1 MANAVYKPEEI
12 TDKQRQEL
20 EELVALLG
28 GIRGSHTELV
38 TVLIPTGTNIHQVST
53 QLVSEAGTAENIK
66 SKQTRTSVVTALE
79 TIIRKLKEYKQTPQN
94 GLALFCG
101 NVSEKEG
108 GQDVQIW
115 AYEPPKSLRV
125 RMYRC
130 DKTFVIDPLKEMLEV
145 SEIYGLL
152 AIDRQQATIGVLE
165 GKQINVLRVMT
176 SGVPG
181 KVRAGGQ
188 SAARYHRVTEGL
200 AKEFFKR
207 VADAMKAIF
216 FEMPKLKGILVGGP
230 IPTKEEFLEQSELVT
245 KLKEKVIAV
254 KDIGY
259 VDEHGLK
266 LLVEASVEDI
276 SQQEFI
282 KEREIIQKFFETLGK
297 HRERAVYGL
306 EKTRLALERGA
317 VDLLL
322 ISKELPKDEMQE
334 LEREAARIGSTVFL
348 ISTEN
353 QEGQQFLNLTKG
365 VGAMLRFAIE

>member
-1 MANAVYKPEEI
+1 MAEKYIPIEI
-12 TDKQRQEL
+12 NDKQRQEL
-20 EELVALLG
+20 EELVTLLG
-28 GIRGSHTELV
+28 NIRGSHTELV
-38 TVLIPTGTNIHQVST
+38 TVLIPAGTNIHQVST

-79 TIIRKLKEYKQTPQN
+79 TIIRKLKEYKQTPPN

-115 AYEPPKSLRV
+115 AYEPPKPLRV

-130 DKTFVIDPLKEMLEV
+130 DKTFVLDPLREMLEV
-145 SEIYGLL
+145 TEVYGLL

-165 GKQINVLRVMT
+165 GKTIKVLRVMT

-207 VADAMKAIF
+207 VAEAMKEIF
-216 FEMPKLKGILVGGP
+216 FDMPKLKGILVGGP

-245 KLKEKVIAV
+245 RLKEKVIAV

-266 LLVEASVEDI
+266 LLVEASDEEME
-276 SQQEFI
+276 QQEFI
-282 KEREIIQKFFETLGK
+282 KEREIIQRFFEVLGK
-297 HRERAVYGL
+297 HREKAAYGL

-317 VDLLL
+317 VDILL

-334 LEREAARIGSTVFL
+334 LEREATRIGSTVHL

-353 QEGQQFLNLTKG
+353 QEGEQFLNLTKG
-365 VGAMLRFAIE
+365 VGAILRFAIE